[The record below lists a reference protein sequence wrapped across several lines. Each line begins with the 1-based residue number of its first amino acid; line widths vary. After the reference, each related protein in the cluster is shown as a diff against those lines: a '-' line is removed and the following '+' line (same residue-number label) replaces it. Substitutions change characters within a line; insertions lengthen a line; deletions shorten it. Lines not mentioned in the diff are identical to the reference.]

1 MSNGGSFVRQYRS
14 VAAVAVPLV
23 IALVLALLP
32 WLYRRPHPQITVE
45 NFRKIKHGMTQ
56 QEVESI
62 LGGPPGDYASGV
74 QVQYFCMSCEG
85 STGSLFEDAHGRKAI
100 PPEQIQPFFPNGRI
114 TIWRG
119 TECAIG
125 VEFDG
130 NGTVFRMGIG
140 LGWAPPEPPILER
153 IRDWLEF

>member
-1 MSNGGSFVRQYRS
+1 MSNGVLSGRQYRS
-14 VAAVAVPLV
+14 VAVVAVPLA

-32 WLYRRPHPQITVE
+32 WLYRRPHPQITEE

-62 LGGPPGDYASGV
+62 LGGPPGDYASGI
-74 QVQYFCMSCEG
+74 QYHCMSCQG
-85 STGSLFEDAHGRKAI
+85 STCSLFDNDRHGWKAI
-100 PPEQIQPFFPNGRI
+100 PPEQIQPYFPNGRI

-119 TECAIG
+119 AEIAIG

-130 NGTVFRMGIG
+130 NGTVFSMGIG